1 MWRAPGRGLRLSALE
16 LAIVLL
22 SALLHAWWSFSIK
35 ASQNP
40 LAFNLVQLFPAVA
53 VGIGLVFWVDL
64 GEVPHPVWLLV
75 AATGVAHAL
84 YLFWM
89 SLAYESGD
97 LTLVYPIARS
107 TPAFLPLFSIPLLGE
122 SISLF
127 GALGIAMVVAGIWM
141 VQAGQGLR
149 WATLLRPAVFYAYL
163 TLAATV
169 AYSMIDKAA
178 MATLASTAWSSPV
191 PRAVF
196 YYFLLVLAHAAC
208 FTPLCFT
215 RIDAKAVARALRF
228 ELPRAFVAGAVSF
241 TSYGLILEALR
252 SAQVSYVVAVRQS
265 SVLFVMGLGV
275 LWLRETPGRARLAGA
290 ALTVAGVALVSLA

>member
-1 MWRAPGRGLRLSALE
+1 MSSLE
-16 LAIVLL
+16 LAIVLV

-64 GEVPHPVWLLV
+64 AEVPHQVWLLV

-122 SISLF
+122 SISLV
-127 GALGIAMVVAGIWM
+127 GAFGIAMVVAGIWM
-141 VQAGQGLR
+141 VQVGQGLR
-149 WATLLRPAVFYAYL
+149 WAALLRPAVFYAYL
-163 TLAATV
+163 TLAATI

-178 MATLASTAWSSPV
+178 MAELASTAWSSPV

-215 RIDAKAVARALRF
+215 RIDAKAVARAVRL